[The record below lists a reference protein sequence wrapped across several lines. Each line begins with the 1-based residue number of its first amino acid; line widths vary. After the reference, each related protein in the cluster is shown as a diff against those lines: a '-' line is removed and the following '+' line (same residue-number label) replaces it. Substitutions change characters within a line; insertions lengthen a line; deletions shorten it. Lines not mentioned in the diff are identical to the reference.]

1 MLTLIATMA
10 AQAGSSLDPEELE
23 GLLAGLAAG
32 NRDSL
37 AALYHRTRAAVYGL
51 ALSYLKN
58 GHDAEDVTQ
67 DTFVRAWDKAE
78 QYRPQGKPLGWL
90 LAIARN
96 LALMKLRDRGKSQ
109 DLPEDQWENLAIE
122 NPMVTLE
129 DRQLLTAAMA
139 VLTDQERQVVILHA
153 VTGLRHK
160 EIAALLEIPLA
171 TALSKYHRALK
182 KLKSAMK
189 GEVAQ

>member
-10 AQAGSSLDPEELE
+10 AQAGASLDSEELE
-23 GLLAGLAAG
+23 WLLAGLAAG

-67 DTFVRAWDKAE
+67 DTFVRAWDKAD

-96 LALMKLRDRGKSQ
+96 LALMKLRDRGKNQ

-139 VLTDQERQVVILHA
+139 VLTDQEREVVILHA
-153 VTGLRHK
+153 VAGLRHK

>member
-67 DTFVRAWDKAE
+67 DTFVRAWDKAD

-182 KLKSAMK
+182 KLQSAMK

>member
-10 AQAGSSLDPEELE
+10 AQAGASLDPEELE
-23 GLLAGLAAG
+23 GMLAGLAAG

-67 DTFVRAWDKAE
+67 DTFVRAWDKAD

-90 LAIARN
+90 LAITRN

-182 KLKSAMK
+182 KLQSAMK

>member
-1 MLTLIATMA
+1 MLMLIATMA

-67 DTFVRAWDKAE
+67 DTFVRAWDKAD

-90 LAIARN
+90 LAITRN

-182 KLKSAMK
+182 KLQSAMK

>member
-10 AQAGSSLDPEELE
+10 AQAGASLDPEELE

-67 DTFVRAWDKAE
+67 DTFVRAWDKAD

>member
-1 MLTLIATMA
+1 MLMLIATMA
-10 AQAGSSLDPEELE
+10 AQAGASLDPEELE

-67 DTFVRAWDKAE
+67 DTFVRAWDKAD
-78 QYRPQGKPLGWL
+78 QYRPKGKPLGWL

-122 NPMVTLE
+122 NPMLTLE

-182 KLKSAMK
+182 KLQSAMK

>member
-67 DTFVRAWDKAE
+67 DTFVRAWDKAD

-139 VLTDQERQVVILHA
+139 FLTDQERQVVILHA

-182 KLKSAMK
+182 KLQSAMK

>member
-10 AQAGSSLDPEELE
+10 AQAGASLDPEELE

-182 KLKSAMK
+182 KLQSAMK

>member
-67 DTFVRAWDKAE
+67 DTFVRAWDKAD
-78 QYRPQGKPLGWL
+78 QYRPQGKPLGGTQVDKPFQEPL
-90 LAIARN
+90 LRLEAYPPPGKAQPFDNQHSPSSPSRLQGKIHR
-96 LALMKLRDRGKSQ
+96 RDDPPHRHRGGGHGLQLQVPSPQ
-109 DLPEDQWENLAIE
+109 PYHHPVHRQADHR
-122 NPMVTLE
+122 VT
-129 DRQLLTAAMA
+129 
-139 VLTDQERQVVILHA
+139 VF
-153 VTGLRHK
+153 
-160 EIAALLEIPLA
+160 
-171 TALSKYHRALK
+171 
-182 KLKSAMK
+182 
-189 GEVAQ
+189 